1 MGVRTAAVW
10 QAVFLPFGVMLA
22 LMGVGLAVP
31 GYDSVAQHLS
41 ELGLLGGWPARMEQ
55 VAGIVSGGSILV
67 FSLALLADGR
77 RFACTALTS
86 VLFGLSMVGNGVFPM
101 GSPLHGL
108 YGIGFFV
115 VLVPL
120 FFLLELGPVASA
132 RIRWASRL
140 AALLTLT
147 YLWSMLAGLDPLRF
161 HGLTRAWRSSRCLA
175 GTRWRRWSGC
185 ARRRDEPAHPAA
197 ATTVAGLS
205 ASAGCVRSRTGARL
219 SR

>member
-1 MGVRTAAVW
+1 MRSAALW
-10 QAVFLPFGVMLA
+10 QAVVVPFGVMLL

-41 ELGLLGGWPARMEQ
+41 ELGLLPGLPARMEQ
-55 VAGIVSGGSILV
+55 LAGLLSGGSILL
-67 FSLALLADGR
+67 FSAALLADGR

-86 VLFGLSMVGNGVFPM
+86 SLFGLSMVCNGLFPM

-140 AALLTLT
+140 ASLLTLA
-147 YLWSMLAGLDPLRF
+147 YLWSMLAGLDPLPY
-161 HGLTRAWRSSRCLA
+161 HGLTQRLA
-175 GTRWRRWSGC
+175 VIPMFGWYTL
-185 ARRRDEPAHPAA
+185 AA
-197 ATTVAGLS
+197 LER
-205 ASAGCVRSRTGARL
+205 VRQQGR
-219 SR
+219 